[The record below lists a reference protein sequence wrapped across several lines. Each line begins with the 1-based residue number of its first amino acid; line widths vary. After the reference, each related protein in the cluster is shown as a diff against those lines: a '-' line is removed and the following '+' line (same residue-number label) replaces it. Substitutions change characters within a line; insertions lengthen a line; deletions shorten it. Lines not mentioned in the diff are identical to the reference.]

1 MIEQLNFLVSKGE
14 DHISKYGNDNFHQFA
29 TDELLKSDFHNVFN
43 FNDVFQHF
51 FSDQL
56 DALQNYRNLEFSDL
70 PLTLARSE
78 NCFIEIYC
86 WRRRPTTIHNHHF
99 SGAFMCMEGHNVDI
113 EYDFQKHSSIGHL
126 IELGKLSVKKEK
138 TMKAGDVATIA
149 PLDKYIHQNHH
160 QSDLT
165 INLTFRTNNLKN
177 KNLSN
182 YLFSGIKYEKDIST
196 LNRLHILRR
205 GIDFSVIKTENLS
218 LSDEEA
224 IYFLTQH
231 YEEGSGNK
239 HLSFFADK
247 LESQIKKKFQI
258 SVMKLLR
265 DHDKK
270 LSEMEDSY
278 L

>member
-1 MIEQLNFLVSKGE
+1 
-14 DHISKYGNDNFHQFA
+14 
-29 TDELLKSDFHNVFN
+29 
-43 FNDVFQHF
+43 
-51 FSDQL
+51 
-56 DALQNYRNLEFSDL
+56 
-70 PLTLARSE
+70 
-78 NCFIEIYC
+78 
-86 WRRRPTTIHNHHF
+86 
-99 SGAFMCMEGHNVDI
+99 MCMEGHNVDI